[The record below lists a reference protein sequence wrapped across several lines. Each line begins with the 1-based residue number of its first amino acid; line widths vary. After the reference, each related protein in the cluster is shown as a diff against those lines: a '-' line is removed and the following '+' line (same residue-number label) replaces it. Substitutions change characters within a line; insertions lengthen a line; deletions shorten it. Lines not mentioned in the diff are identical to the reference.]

1 MHQLQLPSR
10 RLLTAAVVVG
20 LLAVSTTP
28 ATAAGSES
36 TVTGTTVGAA
46 ATGTPDMSIELLA
59 KAVADECFAGIGVP
73 YPPGPPCEQGQPKVN
88 DAYVWGLAKAGRRL
102 WFGTGANVLCLKPA
116 TYEVRQPILNED
128 YTCEYG
134 ESQPAKENP
143 ALPPTLGDHRPPEI
157 YVYDLATRRLTDRTG
172 DLTGADAALLR
183 DTAGLRAG
191 TAHRGVVFLA
201 GPSLVSGVNMFAFDA
216 ITGRYLGATKLTA
229 YENIRHFTVAAG
241 VLYAGVGVG
250 VNGGQGGRVLR
261 WTGDR
266 THPFRFVEVGE
277 LPTQAA
283 DLAFHNGRLY
293 VTTWPEAVLE
303 ENAIGAGPTTNAAGR
318 RATTIDEP
326 GGSDGLAAVWM
337 SPPLAQGAPGL
348 NPEDARGWK
357 QVWHTGMYEPDPVVA
372 RTYALGGLAS
382 YKGQLYWGTMH
393 VPLQATAL
401 HSAVYRP
408 STPAAIRDTLLNTQR
423 ASALFRGR
431 FLGTGHQRVELLYGA
446 AELPAFDP
454 TAAGGAGAWSATPT
468 GYTPLFGASG
478 FGNRFN
484 AYTWKMAV
492 TDGRLWIGT
501 MDWTYLA
508 GTNLNPDPAE
518 YGGDLW
524 VFNSDD
530 EPATAID
537 TRGLGNY
544 LNQGVRNMVA
554 DGDTLYLG
562 IANPFNL
569 RTDPTDDVPEGGWE
583 LLRVA
588 PAR

>member
-1 MHQLQLPSR
+1 MHRLQLLSR
-10 RLLTAAVVVG
+10 RLLSAAVVLGIVT
-20 LLAVSTTP
+20 VSATP
-28 ATAAGSES
+28 ATA
-36 TVTGTTVGAA
+36 TTGGPAA
-46 ATGTPDMSIELLA
+46 AGDTGEVSLEVLA
-59 KAVADECFAGIGVP
+59 KAVADECFAGVGVP
-73 YPPGPPCEQGQPKVN
+73 YPPGPPCTEGQPKVN

-116 TYEVRQPILNED
+116 GYEVRQPVLNED

-157 YVYDLATRRLTDRTG
+157 YVYDLATRKLTDRTG

-191 TAHRGVVFLA
+191 TAHRGVVLLG
-201 GPSLVSGVNMFAFDA
+201 GPSLVSGVNLFAFDA
-216 ITGRYLGATKLTA
+216 LTGRYLGSTKLTA
-229 YENIRHFTVAAG
+229 YENIRHFAVAAG
-241 VLYAGVGVG
+241 VLYAGVGIG
-250 VNGGQGGRVLR
+250 NNGGEGGRVLR

-266 THPFRFVEVGE
+266 SDPFHFVEVGE

-283 DLAFHNGRLY
+283 DLAAHNGRLY
-293 VTTWPEAVLE
+293 ATTWPEAVVE
-303 ENAIGAGPTTNAAGR
+303 ESAFGAAPVADGPSDGRAAT
-318 RATTIDEP
+318 AAEP
-326 GGSDGLAAVWM
+326 GSSDGLAAVWM

-348 NPEDARGWK
+348 NPEDADGWR
-357 QVWHTGMYEPDPVVA
+357 QVWHTGMYEPDPVIA
-372 RTYALGGLAS
+372 RSYALGGLES
-382 YKGQLYWGTMH
+382 YQGQLYWGTMH

-401 HSAVYRP
+401 HTAVYRP

-423 ASALFRGR
+423 ASAVFRGR
-431 FLGTGHQRVELLYGA
+431 FLGTGQQRVELLYGA
-446 AELPAFDP
+446 AELPAYDP
-454 TAAGGAGAWSATPT
+454 DAADGAGAWAATPT
-468 GYTPLFGASG
+468 GYTPRFGASG

-492 TDGRLWIGT
+492 ADGRLWIGT

-508 GTNLNPDPAE
+508 GANLNPDPAE

-524 VFNSDD
+524 VFDSDQ
-530 EPATAID
+530 EPATAVD

-569 RTDPTDDVPEGGWE
+569 RADPTDDIPEGGWE
-583 LLRVA
+583 LIRVA
-588 PAR
+588 PAE